1 MAVLKV
7 NHLTGL
13 GPFRLGMSPLP
24 YVCCVAG
31 FAAGSIT
38 IG

>member
-13 GPFRLGMSPLP
+13 SPTRRQTALL
-24 YVCCVAG
+24 AL
-31 FAAGSIT
+31 FAGSMIT
-38 IG
+38 GDT

>member
-13 GPFRLGMSPLP
+13 GQCDRARAEHSTKG
-24 YVCCVAG
+24 AKR
-31 FAAGSIT
+31 
-38 IG
+38 

>member
-13 GPFRLGMSPLP
+13 GLNGVPGPDRGEPPPLDR
-24 YVCCVAG
+24 
-31 FAAGSIT
+31 
-38 IG
+38 